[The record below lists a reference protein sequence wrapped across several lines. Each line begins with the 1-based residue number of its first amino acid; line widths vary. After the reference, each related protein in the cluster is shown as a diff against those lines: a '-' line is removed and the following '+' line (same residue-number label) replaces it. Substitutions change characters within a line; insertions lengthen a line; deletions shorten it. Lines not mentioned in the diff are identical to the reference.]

1 MKQKHIGDNSMKQK
15 HISDIWMAWNYYN
28 VNQMVLAK
36 QYNMSKSVISYVV
49 NARNKTEA
57 WKRYKRTNI

>member
-1 MKQKHIGDNSMKQK
+1 MKQK

-36 QYNMSKSVISYVV
+36 NYNMLKSVVSYIV